1 MSTSWWRAS
10 LRARPLARLLSGWS
24 APLIWTGAGLTVSG
38 CADILSETE
47 PDRTQAAL
55 EAQQQD
61 GWNVGDE
68 GRPLAFPGAQP
79 RDVSG
84 GLGWREALSTLTPR
98 LSPAEPRWAPYYV
111 PTLFQS
117 LEAPRSADLRAAISP
132 IYTSE
137 MAVAWRRGGAL
148 LSLFLDNGVC
158 RNDVAVV
165 LDVAGPEA
173 VALAAALAPCFD
185 PIFVLDNWPHPDG
198 VVPAHLTLGAALYFL
213 PSFERARPTRSASA
227 APLFVLDRQRLAPY
241 TDDAGRFDNRYFAG
255 LPSREALQAAGI
267 PPAALRDARRGLA
280 GRRRPQRRSGRA
292 RRGWDRREDAG
303 ALRLLTDAAARLA
316 LATGPRLLAGSA
328 LLRTSAAVL
337 LRRLARIAR
346 LLPLVVR
353 MAISFAPGER
363 RALGPRHPAAART
376 EMPVSSPSAGDL
388 AHGHRSPQSGWLA
401 PGFQRLRAQRLAGS
415 RAWRFWRVRRR

>member
-1 MSTSWWRAS
+1 MSASWWRAS

-38 CADILSETE
+38 CAEILSETE

-61 GWNVGDE
+61 GWSVGDE

-79 RDVSG
+79 RDISG
-84 GLGWREALSTLTPR
+84 GLEWREALSTLTLR
-98 LSPAEPRWAPYYV
+98 LSPAEPRWSPYYV

-137 MAVAWRRGGAL
+137 MAVAWHRGEAL

-173 VALAAALAPCFD
+173 VALGAALAPCFD

-255 LPSREALQAAGI
+255 LPSREALQAGGIRQLLYVTPDEVSMDADDLNGDLVALDQGGIDVKMLALSDFSQTPLPGWPSQPVPGCPPAPLAFGPQPGYYFGGSPGSQGCFPWWYGWRFPSPLASGGHGAPFI
-267 PPAALRDARRGLA
+267 PPRLAPRCQFHPRPRATLPLAAGPRGP
-280 GRRRPQRRSGRA
+280 GGWHPVSNGFGRSG
-292 RRGWDRREDAG
+292 
-303 ALRLLTDAAARLA
+303 
-316 LATGPRLLAGSA
+316 S
-328 LLRTSAAVL
+328 
-337 LRRLARIAR
+337 
-346 LLPLVVR
+346 
-353 MAISFAPGER
+353 
-363 RALGPRHPAAART
+363 LGR
-376 EMPVSSPSAGDL
+376 
-388 AHGHRSPQSGWLA
+388 AHG
-401 PGFQRLRAQRLAGS
+401 GFGA
-415 RAWRFWRVRRR
+415 